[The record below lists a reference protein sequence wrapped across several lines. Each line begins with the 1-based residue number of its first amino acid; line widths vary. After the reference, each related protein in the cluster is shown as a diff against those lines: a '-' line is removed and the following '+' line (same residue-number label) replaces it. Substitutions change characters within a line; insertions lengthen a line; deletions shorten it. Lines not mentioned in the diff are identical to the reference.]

1 MCCCLCDLEVR
12 SVSFLNVHG
21 ISRDI
26 YHILEESVPPSL
38 FCFMPDIFIA
48 CISVISRTLK
58 LNDQR
63 KSTLVVL

>member
-1 MCCCLCDLEVR
+1 MLKSDAWGGRVYMCCCLCDLEVR

-26 YHILEESVPPSL
+26 YHILEESVPPFL

-48 CISVISRTLK
+48 CTY
-58 LNDQR
+58 QPF
-63 KSTLVVL
+63 LVP